1 MINACKFSLSFPM
14 FKRFW
19 EYFPCVSLTL
29 PDFFLMNY
37 NIQGFPGFCRFWR
50 HWSNDQKQTFAS
62 ALKKSCSEKIG
73 KSQRKH
79 YVELLLQ
86 QSCRC
91 FFCDFV
97 TTGVNHGFIPN
108 DALTFFLKVLI
119 NPFQVIVLM
128 KQVMIT
134 TSTIR

>member
-1 MINACKFSLSFPM
+1 
-14 FKRFW
+14 
-19 EYFPCVSLTL
+19 
-29 PDFFLMNY
+29 MNY
-37 NIQGFPGFCRFWR
+37 NIQGFPGFCRFWP
-50 HWSNDQKQTFAS
+50 HLSYDQKQTFAS

-86 QSCRC
+86 QRCRS

-97 TTGVNHGFIPN
+97 KTGVNHGFIPR

-119 NPFQVIVLM
+119 NPFQVNELM